1 MDILANPDQIF
12 LAGIG
17 AAVAFDFTRY
27 ITGRIRADWKRLSA
41 ERIARNQAPSPI
53 EPEAQTEAAIA
64 PTEPAQAQAPEPAIA
79 PTEPEVEPAPA
90 AEPAPKPEPETPDAL
105 EAAIANLE
113 AQTVPALRKL
123 ASELGVSIRSG
134 GKALRK
140 AELIQALALAL
151 TP

>member
-41 ERIARNQAPSPI
+41 ERIARNQTPSPT
-53 EPEAQTEAAIA
+53 EPAQTEAAIA
-64 PTEPAQAQAPEPAIA
+64 PTEPAQTQAPEPAIA
-79 PTEPEVEPAPA
+79 PTEPETET
-90 AEPAPKPEPETPDAL
+90 PEALEAPDAL

-113 AQTVPALRKL
+113 AQTVPQLRKL

>member
-1 MDILANPDQIF
+1 MDILATPDQIF

-41 ERIARNQAPSPI
+41 ERIARNQAPSPT
-53 EPEAQTEAAIA
+53 EPAQTEAAIA
-64 PTEPAQAQAPEPAIA
+64 PIEPAQAQVPTPEPAIA
-79 PTEPEVEPAPA
+79 PTETEAETGTPE
-90 AEPAPKPEPETPDAL
+90 AL

-134 GKALRK
+134 GKTLRK
-140 AELIQALALAL
+140 AELVQALALAL
-151 TP
+151 AP